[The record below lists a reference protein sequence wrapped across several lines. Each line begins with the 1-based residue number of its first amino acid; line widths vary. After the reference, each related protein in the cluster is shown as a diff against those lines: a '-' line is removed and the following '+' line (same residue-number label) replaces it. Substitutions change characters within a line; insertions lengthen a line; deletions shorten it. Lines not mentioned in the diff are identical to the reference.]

1 MEKLTKEAEM
11 QLLSEIDT
19 LVRQAGRVIRDA
31 RPGGDAIHKKQGD
44 ANFVTD
50 YDVQIQRELIAGL
63 HKILPEASF
72 FGEEDTEGNSH
83 DTSGWCFYID
93 PIDGTTN
100 FMFDYHHSC
109 VSVGLSYAGKMLA
122 GFVYNPY
129 VEEMYLAI
137 KGEGA
142 FLNGR
147 KLSLSDIPLNEGIAA
162 FGCARYNAD
171 CTEEFFQ
178 VIRELFQRSL
188 SIRDRGSAA
197 LDLCSIASI
206 NNVCYFEIKLQP
218 YDYAAASLIIAE
230 AGGVITQMDGSPITL
245 DGPCSIAAGTGSAHK
260 ELLEIVREKL
270 LRC

>member
-1 MEKLTKEAEM
+1 M
-11 QLLSEIDT
+11 
-19 LVRQAGRVIRDA
+19 
-31 RPGGDAIHKKQGD
+31 
-44 ANFVTD
+44 
-50 YDVQIQRELIAGL
+50 
-63 HKILPEASF
+63 
-72 FGEEDTEGNSH
+72 
-83 DTSGWCFYID
+83 
-93 PIDGTTN
+93 
-100 FMFDYHHSC
+100 
-109 VSVGLSYAGKMLA
+109 
-122 GFVYNPY
+122 
-129 VEEMYLAI
+129 
-137 KGEGA
+137 
-142 FLNGR
+142 NGR
-147 KLSLSDIPLNEGIAA
+147 KLSLSDVPLNEGIAA

-197 LDLCSIASI
+197 LDLCSIASM